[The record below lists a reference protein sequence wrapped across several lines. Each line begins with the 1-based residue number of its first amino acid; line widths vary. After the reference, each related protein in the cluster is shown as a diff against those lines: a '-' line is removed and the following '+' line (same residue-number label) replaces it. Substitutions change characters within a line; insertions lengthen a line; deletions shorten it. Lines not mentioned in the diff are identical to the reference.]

1 MDRKSSW
8 VDNFFQVILHNL
20 CSSAILILKF
30 HCNIPSPM
38 AAIATWLP
46 HNYDLRSAKTRICR
60 LETNLAN
67 SSKHTHDSR
76 LSNKYP
82 PTDRDLFAIGE
93 SCVVDIESNS
103 VARWCVLVSGFLGM
117 SHGDFE
123 LVGITVELK
132 WGVGEWMFVVVNDGG
147 SWDRSYYVAV

>member
-1 MDRKSSW
+1 MKRR
-8 VDNFFQVILHNL
+8 NLHTLTSCITN
-20 CSSAILILKF
+20 SRMRVVKHRRDQSPVYASTKF
-30 HCNIPSPM
+30 TYFT
-38 AAIATWLP
+38 ATCPLQWQRLP
-46 HNYDLRSAKTRICR
+46 RNYDLRSAKTKICK

-82 PTDRDLFAIGE
+82 LTDRDLFAIGE

-123 LVGITVELK
+123 LVGITVGLK
-132 WGVGEWMFVVVNDGG
+132 RGVGE
-147 SWDRSYYVAV
+147 